1 MFSSYRNFQEEIMP
15 RAKHMQGGRSD
26 WGGAR
31 DGAGARRLE
40 PDQKQQVV
48 SFTLSPRTVAKLAA
62 LAKETGQSRSKLAD
76 QALREYLNR
85 F

>member
-1 MFSSYRNFQEEIMP
+1 MP
-15 RAKHMQGGRSD
+15 RAKHMQGERSD
-26 WGGAR
+26 WGGRR
-31 DGAGARRLE
+31 DGAGARKLE

-76 QALREYLNR
+76 QALRSHGAR
-85 F
+85 